1 LEILKHDINRKRNL
15 KEFVKRFL
23 FYASFLSIYDSA
35 RFINN
40 EKMGNENRDNSPRN
54 TQQEIS
60 LERDNSQ
67 GLSDFETLN
76 NSIVSDV

>member
-1 LEILKHDINRKRNL
+1 
-15 KEFVKRFL
+15 
-23 FYASFLSIYDSA
+23 
-35 RFINN
+35 
-40 EKMGNENRDNSPRN
+40 MGNENRDNSPRN